1 MLSARRLAV
10 VSSAVRPPSGVGL
23 AAPLTLVFAAFAASL
38 ATAQPIT
45 VTGGQQINVLP
56 GSTGT
61 ADSILVTG
69 RADDPPTRSTYNL
82 AGSLTLT
89 SSGAVATVGDFG
101 ILNVGLTGSL
111 ASAAGYAEVTTDGF
125 LQASGAVSIADGV
138 FVYDGGQVALGAAGN
153 ITGAM
158 LYVAGASAFSRAA
171 GGTYTVG
178 TLSIAESAAVNVT
191 SGDTIGGDILV
202 DSAATLTLG
211 SNLSIPTGTL
221 FLTQGG
227 AVSRSTQSIAAATL
241 DVGTDSSLAIL
252 AGDSFSTMLLQGG
265 GQATASAP
273 LTLTGLTVTGSS
285 AGSGPSSLVA
295 AGSLSITGS
304 GAVIISDGG
313 LVTTSAGIAGDGGTT
328 ISVTGVDS
336 RLVTGPATGLDSVTV
351 ATGGVLETLSGA
363 LAADTLSL
371 SGPGA
376 FVRTGGGYHVTNLQL
391 AGGTL
396 DFTAADLV
404 TAEISVTGNA
414 TLDLLDDLALSGNLV
429 LDNGG
434 ALTRS
439 AETIAVGGLFISDSA
454 ALALLAGD
462 AIGALD
468 IATGASVTAPA
479 PLMLASLA
487 IDGSGALFDLQSFG
501 GSAGQIAWALQVAG
515 DQKSILQG
523 YLASGRI
530 TTGPAPGPVTAF
542 YDLATYGNVTY
553 VGYLTAVPEPS
564 TLVMVA
570 AGLAGIVLARRAA
583 RGTRRR

>member
-1 MLSARRLAV
+1 MTALPRRARAVPPLWILAASLAV
-10 VSSAVRPPSGVGL
+10 
-23 AAPLTLVFAAFAASL
+23 VFAAFAASHG
-38 ATAQPIT
+38 AAQPIT
-45 VTGGQQINVLP
+45 ITGGQQINVLP
-56 GSTGT
+56 GSSGT

-89 SSGAVATVGDFG
+89 SSGAVATVSDFG
-101 ILNVGLTGSL
+101 IINVGLTGSL
-111 ASAAGYAEVTTDGF
+111 SSAAGYAEVTTDGL
-125 LQASGAVSIADGV
+125 LQASGSVAIADGV

-191 SGDTIGGDILV
+191 AGDTIAGDVLV
-202 DSAATLTLG
+202 DTAATLTLAT
-211 SNLSIPTGTL
+211 NLALPAGTL
-221 FLTQGG
+221 FLNQGG
-227 AVSRSTQSIAAATL
+227 AVSRTSQSIAAVTL

-252 AGDSFSTMLLQGG
+252 AGDSFSTMVLHGG
-265 GQATASAP
+265 GQATAAAP
-273 LTLTGLTVTGSS
+273 LTLAGLTVTGSA
-285 AGSGPSSLVA
+285 AGPVPSSLA
-295 AGSLSITGS
+295 AADTLAITGS
-304 GAVIISDGG
+304 GAVTISDGG
-313 LVTTSAGIAGDGGTT
+313 LVTTSTGIVGDGGTT

-336 RLVTGPATGLDSVTV
+336 RLVTGPTSGLDSVTV
-351 ATGGVLETLSGA
+351 STGGVLEIVAGT

-371 SGPGA
+371 SGTGA

-404 TAEISVTGNA
+404 AAEIAVTDGA
-414 TLDLLDDLALSGNLV
+414 TLQLLDDLALSGNLV
-429 LDNGG
+429 LDHGG

-462 AIGALD
+462 SIGALD

-479 PLMLASLA
+479 PLVLTSLA
-487 IDGSGALFDLQSFG
+487 IDGSGASLDLESFG
-501 GSAGQIAWALQVAG
+501 GSTGQITWALQVGG
-515 DQKSILQG
+515 DQKSVLQG

-530 TTGPAPGPVTAF
+530 TTGAAPSPVAAF
-542 YDLATYGNVTY
+542 YDLAAYGNVTY
-553 VGYLTAVPEPS
+553 VGYITAVPEPS

-570 AGLAGIVLARRAA
+570 AGLAGVVLARRAA
-583 RGTRRR
+583 PGRRHRS